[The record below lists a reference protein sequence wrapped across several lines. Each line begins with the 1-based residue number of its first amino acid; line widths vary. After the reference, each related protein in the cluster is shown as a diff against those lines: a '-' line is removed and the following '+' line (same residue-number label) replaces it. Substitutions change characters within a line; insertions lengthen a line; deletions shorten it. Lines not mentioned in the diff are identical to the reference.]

1 MKRTITH
8 PNKANHKL
16 YIFLIIVFLITLVL
30 SFYIPPESDGAQFP
44 LSEIIKNLSYC
55 CIASTFVAWI
65 IDYANTR
72 HLNRKAHSI
81 YDAVYG
87 DLKFHI
93 GAYIETWAELCA
105 VSFKDKD
112 YYSEKH
118 TWDAWYTIVK
128 ENYHKCK
135 PERQQHLLDFFYQQL
150 LYAETEVNKSLEYLQ
165 SQRYM
170 LTMNDVMNSEIDSIL
185 SDFRFEFYALDLDL
199 SRRDTPEMFW
209 AHMDAITSDL
219 TRYINNWKD
228 IRYYNFL
235 IFRPY
240 KFFEN
245 TKELMSAVLVSGCAE
260 LNRSRLRPIFRKI
273 KHMILR

>member
-1 MKRTITH
+1 MNLTIIN
-8 PNKANHKL
+8 PNKVNHKI
-16 YIFLIIVFLITLVL
+16 YILLIVIFIITLVA
-30 SFYIPPESDGAQFP
+30 SFYIPSDINGAPSF
-44 LSEIIKNLSYC
+44 LGEVIKNLSYG

-65 IDYANTR
+65 IDCANTR
-72 HLNRKAHSI
+72 HLNKKANNM
-81 YDAVYG
+81 YDAVYR
-87 DLKFHI
+87 DLKFRI
-93 GAYIETWAELCA
+93 GSYIETWAELCA

-112 YYSEKH
+112 YYAEKH
-118 TWDAWYTIVK
+118 TWAAWYVIAK
-128 ENYHKCK
+128 DNYYKCE

-150 LYAETEVNKSLEYLQ
+150 LNAEKEVNKSLEHLQ

-170 LTMNDVMNSEIDSIL
+170 LTMNDVMNSEIDRIL

-199 SRRDTPEMFW
+199 SRKDTPEMFW
-209 AHMDAITSDL
+209 SHMDAITSDL
-219 TRYINNWKD
+219 ARYINNWKD

-235 IFRPY
+235 IFCPY

-260 LNRSRLRPIFRKI
+260 LNGSRLGSIFRKI